1 MMPAMAK
8 KRHIVVE
15 DRMVAEREWAET
27 ASINTVEYND
37 KKIGVISSG
46 ICYQY
51 AKRHWATA
59 FRILN
64 SAV

>member
-1 MMPAMAK
+1 M
-8 KRHIVVE
+8 
-15 DRMVAEREWAET
+15 AET

-51 AKRHWATA
+51 AKEALGDRVSYLKLGCVNPA
-59 FRILN
+59 
-64 SAV
+64 SD